1 MRVEIMSTS
10 SLPQPENLRLQLAR
24 KLVFTALIVLV
35 AALALALLIQQLH
48 SNAFF
53 LQIFWSDILLG
64 LVCGFTSRFVFRK
77 NMGSL
82 RYTAACAVYIF
93 GLLLLGVFTG
103 WRFGIDPI
111 KSNPKGADWADLGQL
126 ISGMGIIALSLLA
139 WYRPV
144 LEVEVTPQTRQ
155 VVPMPIP
162 RTRRAPV
169 QRPRRTRRPRSKT
182 APVISATSPTPTR
195 PKRKRL
201 TRRKSLQLSSQ
212 QEHRCPYCLELVEPH
227 DPRGIVECKVCH
239 TLHHADCWAI
249 TGTCQVPH
257 LNS

>member
-1 MRVEIMSTS
+1 MHAVIMGTSSTS
-10 SLPQPENLRLQLAR
+10 QPENLRLQLAR
-24 KLVFTALIVLV
+24 KLVFTALIVIV
-35 AALALALLIQQLH
+35 ASLGLALLIQQLH

-53 LQIFWSDILLG
+53 LQVFWSDILLG
-64 LVCGFTSRFVFRK
+64 LVCGFASRFVFRK
-77 NMGSL
+77 NMGGL

-103 WRFGIDPI
+103 WRFGIDPF
-111 KSNPKGADWADLGQL
+111 KSDPKGADLSDLGQL

-144 LEVEVTPQTRQ
+144 LEVQVAPQTRQ
-155 VVPMPIP
+155 VVPVP
-162 RTRRAPV
+162 RPSRPPV
-169 QRPRRTRRPRSKT
+169 QRPRRTRRPRSKP

-201 TRRKSLQLSSQ
+201 TRRKSLQLSNQ
-212 QEHRCPYCLELVEPH
+212 QEHRCPYCLELVEPG
-227 DPRGIVECKVCH
+227 DPRGTVECKVCH